1 MGYQPKRCQRKA
13 RTAPAL
19 RLPAAVLLL
28 VLVLTGSWSVLS
40 NHVDARHDAG
50 DPPRQKLERQQVP
63 AQTTLPA
70 ETAAAPSATPAVMPQ
85 PAETAP
91 PAASQPEGSAP
102 VTETEAAQGYDYS
115 VPVPQGEAV
124 DNDWFADAAFLGDSL
139 TDGLLLYSDIKGPA
153 HLSYKGLTVQSVRT
167 DKVIRLNGQKYT
179 PLEALGKK
187 TYGKVYILL
196 GINEL
201 GWHND
206 RRFYDGYAQLIDLV
220 RAAQPDA
227 RIYLQTLLPVTAEK
241 SESHQWLKN
250 EKVAVYNDLIT
261 QLAGEKGV
269 YLVDAHAALADEND
283 ALPADESV
291 DGVHLTKAG
300 YQRWAD
306 YLRTHTAAPENP

>member
-1 MGYQPKRCQRKA
+1 MGYQPKRCQRKRR
-13 RTAPAL
+13 RTTVL

-28 VLVLTGSWSVLS
+28 VLVLAGSWSGLS
-40 NHVDARHDAG
+40 NHVDARHDVG

-63 AQTTLPA
+63 TQTTPPA
-70 ETAAAPSATPAVMPQ
+70 EPPSAPAVTPQ
-85 PAETAP
+85 PAATPSSAV
-91 PAASQPEGSAP
+91 SQPEESAP
-102 VTETEAAQGYDYS
+102 VAETETARGYDYS

-167 DKVIRLNGQKYT
+167 DKVIRLDGQKYT

-201 GWHND
+201 GWYND

-250 EKVAVYNDLIT
+250 EKVAVYNDLIAR
-261 QLAGEKGV
+261 LAGEKEA
-269 YLVDAHAALADEND
+269 YLVDAHAALADENNV
-283 ALPADESV
+283 LPADESV

>member
-1 MGYQPKRCQRKA
+1 MGYQPKRCQRKV

-28 VLVLTGSWSVLS
+28 ALLLAGSWSVLS
-40 NHVDARHDAG
+40 AHVSARHDT
-50 DPPRQKLERQQVP
+50 DDLPRQKVERQETAVETVAPTVTAPVP
-63 AQTTLPA
+63 VTPSTA
-70 ETAAAPSATPAVMPQ
+70 ETAAV
-85 PAETAP
+85 PAETD
-91 PAASQPEGSAP
+91 
-102 VTETEAAQGYDYS
+102 AAQGYDYTA
-115 VPVPQGEAV
+115 PVPERERV
-124 DNDWFADAAFLGDSL
+124 ENDWFEDAAFLGDSL
-139 TDGLLLYSDIKGPA
+139 TDGLLLYSDIRGPA
-153 HLSYKGLTVQSVRT
+153 NLSYKGLTVQSVRT

-179 PLEALGKK
+179 PLEALGKRS
-187 TYGKVYILL
+187 YGKVYILL

-201 GWHND
+201 GWYND
-206 RRFYDGYAQLIDLV
+206 QRFYNCYAQLIDLV

-227 RIYLQTLLPVTAEK
+227 QIYLQTLLPVTAEK
-241 SESHQWLKN
+241 SESHEWLKN
-250 EKVAVYNDLIT
+250 EKIAVYNDLIA

-306 YLRTHTAAPENP
+306 YLRTHTAAPETS

>member
-1 MGYQPKRCQRKA
+1 MGYQPKRCRRKA
-13 RTAPAL
+13 RSAPAL

-28 VLVLTGSWSVLS
+28 VVLLAGSWSVLPA
-40 NHVDARHDAG
+40 HVGARHDAG
-50 DPPRQKLERQQVP
+50 DPPRQKLERQ
-63 AQTTLPA
+63 
-70 ETAAAPSATPAVMPQ
+70 AAAVETPVPVEITPAAVV
-85 PAETAP
+85 P
-91 PAASQPEGSAP
+91 PPEESAP
-102 VTETEAAQGYDYS
+102 VAAAETAQGYDHS
-115 VPVPQGEAV
+115 APVPQGEAV
-124 DNDWFADAAFLGDSL
+124 DNDWFSDAAFLGDSL

-167 DKVIRLNGQKYT
+167 DRVIRLDGRKYT

-206 RRFYDGYAQLIDLV
+206 QRFYDGYAQLIDLV

-241 SESHQWLKN
+241 SESHRWLKN

-261 QLAGEKGV
+261 RLAGEKEA
-269 YLVDAHAALADEND
+269 YLVDAHAALADENG

-306 YLRTHTAAPENP
+306 YLRTHAAVPENP